1 MLRVQVQMSDD
12 DFYEATPWMIGSCYQ
27 VSGDPKF
34 DVIEELYKV
43 VEEVTGKP
51 VLRPRNKIGFY

>member
-1 MLRVQVQMSDD
+1 MDDD

-27 VSGDPKF
+27 VSGDPKS